1 MTALAVLAVA
11 VAIAAFV
18 QGAIGVGFALI
29 IAPIA
34 AVIRPDLLP
43 GSLLLLML
51 PLNVYVAFRER
62 HHLDWR
68 SIGWVTLGRFFGTF
82 AGLWILLAV
91 TTPVLNLLIGA
102 TTILAALIT
111 KLSPEF
117 RANHTAFAG
126 AGLITGVTETATG
139 IGGPP
144 LAIVYQHHPAAVLRA
159 TLAMCFLIGQ
169 IFSVMALILK
179 GRLGAT
185 QLESAAILFLPLVV
199 GLTASGLAHERISA
213 SRLRDALL
221 IFSVVSGIV
230 LIVQAV
236 IG

>member
-1 MTALAVLAVA
+1 
-11 VAIAAFV
+11 
-18 QGAIGVGFALI
+18 
-29 IAPIA
+29 
-34 AVIRPDLLP
+34 
-43 GSLLLLML
+43 ML

-111 KLSPEF
+111 KLAPEF
-117 RANHTAFAG
+117 KANHTAFAG

-144 LAIVYQHHPAAVLRA
+144 LAIGDQHQTAAVLRA

-169 IFSVMALILK
+169 IFSVTALILK

-185 QLESAAILFLPLVV
+185 QFESAAILFLPLVIGLV
-199 GLTASGLAHERISA
+199 GSGLAHDRISA

-221 IFSVVSGIV
+221 IFAVVSGIV